1 MWMVGPLVAVT
12 ALALGSYSPS
22 RPPGGYALVQL
33 TPAATCTE
41 TVPLLEAG
49 ATPVAPSLR
58 VFRLPAA
65 AARRLAPGLRAR
77 GALQTME
84 RDQPLRSA
92 RVTDTQPD
100 PLEPSEWWR
109 SAIGIDGL
117 TPPGPGKP
125 VTVVDSGIDL
135 QHPEF
140 LGRPDTVA
148 LNPQEPAPLGGQH
161 GTAVASLIGAPEN
174 GAGIVGVYPQAVL
187 RSWDTALGDGSEIVT
202 SEVVKGITSAAASG
216 PGVINLSLG
225 SSRKD
230 PLVEQAI
237 DQAFEEGSLVVAA
250 SGNDGG
256 DGNPAEYPAD
266 YPHVLTVGATDR
278 TNAVASF
285 SSRSPYVDLVAP
297 GQDVTVATATDSGW
311 ANESGTSFATPLV
324 AGAAAW
330 VWTARPQLDNT
341 QLFEVMRRS
350 ATDVGQPGHDDASGY
365 GQLNVGAALSYP
377 APVPDPLEPNDD
389 VVPVD
394 AAGTLAATPSALT
407 TPPRPRAMLRAR
419 LDRFEDPRDV
429 YRIWLPRGRSVRVVA
444 TSAADVALRVWG
456 PKTRSVDTGGNADL
470 LGKDARLRAGP
481 KHVTVPVARSGRW
494 AYVDVTLGG
503 RRGLEAGYSLS
514 VMP

>member
-1 MWMVGPLVAVT
+1 MVGPLVAVT

-22 RPPGGYALVQL
+22 TPQGGYALVQL
-33 TPAATCTE
+33 TPAATCTA
-41 TVPLLEAG
+41 TLPLLEAG
-49 ATPVAPSLR
+49 ATPVAPTLR
-58 VFRLPAA
+58 VFRVPEA

-77 GALQTME
+77 GALQTIE
-84 RDQPLRSA
+84 PDRPLRNA
-92 RVTDTQPD
+92 RVTETQPD

-109 SAIGIDGL
+109 GVIGIDGL
-117 TPPGPGKP
+117 SPPGPGKA
-125 VTVVDSGIDL
+125 VTVVDSGVDL

-140 LGRPDTVA
+140 LDRPDTIA

-174 GAGIVGVYPQAVL
+174 GAGIVGIYPQALL
-187 RSWDTALGDGSEIVT
+187 RTWDTALGDGTEIET

-225 SSRKD
+225 SAHKD

-237 DQAFEEGSLVVAA
+237 DQAFSQGSLVVVAA
-250 SGNDGG
+250 GNDA
-256 DGNPAEYPAD
+256 DNGNPDEYPAD

-285 SSRSPYVDLVAP
+285 SNRSPYVDLVAP

-311 ANESGTSFATPLV
+311 ADESGTSFSTPIV

-350 ATDVGQPGHDDASGY
+350 AKDIGPPGHDAASGF
-365 GQLNVGAALSYP
+365 GLLDVTAALSYP
-377 APVPDPLEPNDD
+377 SPIRDPNEPNDD
-389 VVPVD
+389 IVPVD
-394 AAGTLAATPSALT
+394 AAGTLAAGPPALT
-407 TPPRPRAMLRAR
+407 TPGQPRAALRAR

-429 YRIWLPRGRSVRVVA
+429 YRIWLPHGKRVRVDA
-444 TSAADVALRVWG
+444 TSAANVTLRVWG
-456 PKTRSVDTGGNADL
+456 PKTPSVETVENADL
-470 LGKDARLRAGP
+470 LGKDSRLRAGL
-481 KHVTVPVARSGRW
+481 KRVTVSASRSGRW
-494 AYVDVTLGG
+494 AYVEVTLGG
-503 RRGLEAGYSLS
+503 SRGLEASYSLS
-514 VMP
+514 VTA